1 MKITML
7 QIDSQK
13 FYLDDTQD
21 VDSLQEQIVE
31 AASTSAAFV
40 HFDTIGHGRVSV
52 LVTQRLGVR
61 FEIQERTEE
70 ELAEWE
76 AHPPVVDAPMLEL

>member
-1 MKITML
+1 MKITRL
-7 QIDSQK
+7 QIDSQT
-13 FYLDDTQD
+13 FYLDDAQD
-21 VDSLQEQIVE
+21 VDALQAEIVE
-31 AASTSAAFV
+31 AAARSASFV

-61 FEIQERTEE
+61 FEIQDRTEE

-76 AHPPVVDAPMLEL
+76 AHPPVIDYPLLEL